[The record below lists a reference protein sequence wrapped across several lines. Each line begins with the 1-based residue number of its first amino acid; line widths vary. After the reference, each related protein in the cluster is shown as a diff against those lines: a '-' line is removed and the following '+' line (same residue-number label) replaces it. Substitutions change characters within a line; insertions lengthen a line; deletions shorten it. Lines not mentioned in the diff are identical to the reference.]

1 MIKIKEL
8 CTYRALILCRNSKN
22 KDIMAAEI
30 MSSILGATNGVYL
43 VVGASDMRD
52 AFQEFVRVMRESEEE
67 RRAYNDEMAT
77 VTREDAIRIFNRS
90 YSTLLRWEKEGYLVP
105 VKIGKTPLYKM
116 SDIKKVLNQKFD
128 NDNGL

>member
-1 MIKIKEL
+1 
-8 CTYRALILCRNSKN
+8 
-22 KDIMAAEI
+22 MAAEI
-30 MSSILGATNGVYL
+30 MNSILGATNGVYL
-43 VVGASDMRD
+43 VVGAAEMKD
-52 AFQEFVRVMRESEEE
+52 AFQEFDRIMRESEEE

-128 NDNGL
+128 SDNEL

>member
-1 MIKIKEL
+1 
-8 CTYRALILCRNSKN
+8 
-22 KDIMAAEI
+22 MAAEI
-30 MSSILGATNGVYL
+30 MSSILSASNGVYL
-43 VVGASDMRD
+43 VVGASEMKD

-77 VTREDAIRIFNRS
+77 VTREEAIRIFNRS
-90 YSTLLRWEKEGYLVP
+90 HSTLLRWEKEGYLVP

-128 NDNGL
+128 NDDNI

>member
-1 MIKIKEL
+1 
-8 CTYRALILCRNSKN
+8 
-22 KDIMAAEI
+22 
-30 MSSILGATNGVYL
+30 
-43 VVGASDMRD
+43 
-52 AFQEFVRVMRESEEE
+52 
-67 RRAYNDEMAT
+67 MAT

-128 NDNGL
+128 EEP

>member
-1 MIKIKEL
+1 
-8 CTYRALILCRNSKN
+8 
-22 KDIMAAEI
+22 
-30 MSSILGATNGVYL
+30 MSSILSASNGVYL
-43 VVGASDMRD
+43 VVGASEMKD

-77 VTREDAIRIFNRS
+77 VTREEAIRIFNRS

-128 NDNGL
+128 NDDNI

>member
-1 MIKIKEL
+1 
-8 CTYRALILCRNSKN
+8 
-22 KDIMAAEI
+22 MAVEI
-30 MSSILGATNGVYL
+30 MNSILEANNGIYL
-43 VVGASDMRD
+43 VVGASDMKD
-52 AFQEFVRVMRESEEE
+52 AFREFVRIMRESEEE

-128 NDNGL
+128 DEPDV

>member
-1 MIKIKEL
+1 MVKIKEL
-8 CTYRALILCRNSKN
+8 CTYRALILCRNQN
-22 KDIMAAEI
+22 KIVMAVEI
-30 MSSILGATNGVYL
+30 MNSILEANNGIYL
-43 VVGASDMRD
+43 VVGASDMKD
-52 AFQEFVRVMRESEEE
+52 AFREFVRIMRESEEE

-128 NDNGL
+128 DEPDV

>member
-1 MIKIKEL
+1 
-8 CTYRALILCRNSKN
+8 
-22 KDIMAAEI
+22 MAAEI
-30 MSSILGATNGVYL
+30 MSSILSASNGVYL
-43 VVGASDMRD
+43 VVGASEMKD

-77 VTREDAIRIFNRS
+77 VTREEAIRIFNRS

-128 NDNGL
+128 NDDNI

>member
-1 MIKIKEL
+1 
-8 CTYRALILCRNSKN
+8 
-22 KDIMAAEI
+22 MAAEI
-30 MSSILGATNGVYL
+30 MSSILGASNGVYL
-43 VVGASDMRD
+43 VVGASEMKD

-77 VTREDAIRIFNRS
+77 VTREEAIRIFNRS
-90 YSTLLRWEKEGYLVP
+90 YSSLLRWEKEGYLVP

-128 NDNGL
+128 NDDNI